1 MKNLDMILIG
11 IVSLVWGV
19 LAIMYAT
26 ISMIYMPNSIRVW
39 GAGAVIFLA
48 LTAVIAMADASG
60 RKVRENRNE

>member
-11 IVSLVWGV
+11 IVSLVWGA

-39 GAGAVIFLA
+39 GAGAVMFLA